1 MENNC
6 KCCGRNLELR
16 FGVCFDCADAESV
29 IVEGVDMCDKEIP
42 KIEGL
47 STSLSKLQYILKK
60 FGITKN
66 Q

>member
-6 KCCGRNLELR
+6 KCCGRSLELR
-16 FGVCFDCADAESV
+16 FGICFDCADAESV
-29 IVEGVDMCDKEIP
+29 IVEGVDMWDKEIP

>member
-1 MENNC
+1 MKC
-6 KCCGRNLELR
+6 KCCNRERDLR
-16 FGVCFDCADAESV
+16 FGVCFNCADAESV
-29 IVEGVDMCDKEIP
+29 IEEGVDMWDKEIP